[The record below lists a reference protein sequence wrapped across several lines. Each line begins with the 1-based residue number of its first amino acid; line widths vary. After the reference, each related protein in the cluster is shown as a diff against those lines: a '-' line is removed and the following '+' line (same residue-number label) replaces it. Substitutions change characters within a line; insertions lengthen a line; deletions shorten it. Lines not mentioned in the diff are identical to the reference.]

1 MEPDYAICFLMDNK
15 DQSNAIRA
23 LQIFTTQV
31 HSEVQEKENRRM
43 LLICAE
49 DTHRVDCN

>member
-1 MEPDYAICFLMDNK
+1 MQFAFSQNNK
-15 DQSNAIRA
+15 DQSNAIGA

-31 HSEVQEKENRRM
+31 HSEVQEKENLRM